1 MRRLLVSLGPA
12 ACVPLLLLVT
22 SGCSIFAETRTC
34 SHLAEVVDAGLGPD
48 EGAKLGDNPDPKS
61 LEAAAARY
69 EALSRDV
76 RAIDS
81 KDETFERTI
90 EAFAQSFTEVA
101 AALRQAKTA
110 ASESNRR
117 GYMTARTR
125 LEQLSVR
132 LGDQKKQIDKRCRK
146 R

>member
-1 MRRLLVSLGPA
+1 MRSFLASLGALGCVSLLA
-12 ACVPLLLLVT
+12 ITTSACSV
-22 SGCSIFAETRTC
+22 FAETRTC
-34 SHLAEVVDAGLGPD
+34 SWLAEVVDAGLGSD

-61 LEAAAARY
+61 LEVAAARY
-69 EALSRDV
+69 ETLSREV
-76 RAIDS
+76 RAVDA
-81 KDETFERTI
+81 KDETFERMI

-101 AALRQAKTA
+101 AALRQAKTG

-117 GYMTARTR
+117 AYMTARTR

-146 R
+146 H